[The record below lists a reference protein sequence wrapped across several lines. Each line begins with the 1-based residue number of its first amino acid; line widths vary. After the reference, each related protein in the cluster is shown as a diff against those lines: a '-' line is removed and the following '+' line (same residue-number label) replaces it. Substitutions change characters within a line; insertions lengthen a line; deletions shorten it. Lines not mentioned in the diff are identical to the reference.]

1 MLQNM
6 ADALREGIHA
16 SSVVSEYMSEEMSEK
31 ENALLALTRPANY
44 ESQGHAR

>member
-16 SSVVSEYMSEEMSEK
+16 PSVVSEHMSEEES
-31 ENALLALTRPANY
+31 ALLALTRPANY

>member
-16 SSVVSEYMSEEMSEK
+16 SSVMSEYMSEK